1 MEDKMDKKMALIDS
15 LGREV
20 RKENGMMLYVEMVK
34 DTDCEGAPT
43 SVTVVMSHP
52 ESEMPDMA
60 PVLND
65 QVLSL
70 PKAAI
75 SYIASAF
82 GVSYK
87 DILLA
92 LVNEEMSSKSPF
104 DFQTMLPFPGTK

>member
-1 MEDKMDKKMALIDS
+1 MALIDS

-20 RKENGMMLYVEMVK
+20 RKENGMMLYVEMVR
-34 DTDCEGAPT
+34 DIDSDGAPA

-52 ESEMPDMA
+52 ESEIPDMA

-92 LVNEEMSSKSPF
+92 LVNEEMSPKSPF
-104 DFQTMLPFPGTK
+104 DFQTMLPFPGTR